1 MEGATTRLR
10 AIVLTSL
17 TTIVGLLPLSLSGG
31 AFWAPFGFVV
41 IFGLAAST
49 VLTLLVQPA
58 AYLTLERRRQR
69 EVPHEASSST
79 PIMPTPPDRTMTDQ
93 AG

>member
-31 AFWAPFGFVV
+31 AFWAPFGFVL

-58 AYLTLERRRQR
+58 AYLTLERFRRPKPAHTSQGGIL
-69 EVPHEASSST
+69 A
-79 PIMPTPPDRTMTDQ
+79 PPRPV
-93 AG
+93 GNE